1 MSLSDSEYVT
11 IDKDIRNTGFFSEYL
26 PPCFQLNPKAFLQPP
41 PFECDLIPP
50 YNFNMSRFNQNDAR
64 RIISIP
70 EIGAYAVV
78 HAYMK
83 EKHIVKD
90 LIEFTE
96 NNPCSFSPI
105 LGVNHTIIRHEQ
117 SYGGDAPTG
126 DIPMPSDYI
135 SNLAAK
141 IIKASGAKKILKLD
155 ISNFFSSFYLHM
167 IPAIILGFDEANRQF
182 QNFQHGESVSDTYT
196 IYKNLDSI
204 YRKQNLNRTNGLLV
218 GPLSSKII
226 AEGMMARIDE
236 ELCNAG
242 LNYSRYVDDYE
253 IYIYNDDEKQIV
265 SIVGRILKKY
275 GFTLNYEKTEIT
287 EFPYYIAENLK
298 KIIEKYQSA
307 VDENPLISH
316 NAELMNLFNTFFNLE
331 ISGTKGSIRYLL
343 KSIETAPIELTDD
356 QDQRLYRAYLF
367 TILTNNARS
376 LTKACSLILKST
388 TYEPLNEKEKAQI
401 STMLLMNL
409 LEDHDLEV
417 LWLLYI
423 LIEAQALVPNDS
435 AINKIIESQNELAQ
449 IMLLRKNFLSDAQ
462 KQTISEKAHSW
473 ILLYELF
480 SNDII
485 SEESLVRKLNL
496 NKNLNMYR
504 KMKDNDV
511 HFCY

>member
-78 HAYMK
+78 H
-83 EKHIVKD
+83 
-90 LIEFTE
+90 
-96 NNPCSFSPI
+96 
-105 LGVNHTIIRHEQ
+105 
-117 SYGGDAPTG
+117 
-126 DIPMPSDYI
+126 
-135 SNLAAK
+135 
-141 IIKASGAKKILKLD
+141 
-155 ISNFFSSFYLHM
+155 
-167 IPAIILGFDEANRQF
+167 
-182 QNFQHGESVSDTYT
+182 
-196 IYKNLDSI
+196 
-204 YRKQNLNRTNGLLV
+204 
-218 GPLSSKII
+218 
-226 AEGMMARIDE
+226 
-236 ELCNAG
+236 
-242 LNYSRYVDDYE
+242 
-253 IYIYNDDEKQIV
+253 
-265 SIVGRILKKY
+265 
-275 GFTLNYEKTEIT
+275 
-287 EFPYYIAENLK
+287 
-298 KIIEKYQSA
+298 
-307 VDENPLISH
+307 
-316 NAELMNLFNTFFNLE
+316 
-331 ISGTKGSIRYLL
+331 
-343 KSIETAPIELTDD
+343 
-356 QDQRLYRAYLF
+356 AYLF